1 MCPPLIQAKKDE
13 DKRNT
18 EPSVRIPGEDEQRF
32 SYVERI
38 ASLYGFQ
45 TFLIHRLRSIP
56 EMQSIPDGKR
66 TVAVEN
72 LLRDLASVGVH
83 QSSLNKVFSRFGD
96 NAVKDML
103 VGKLAVLERGFQFG
117 INAKLIGHWACE
129 FIKQKG
135 LA

>member
-1 MCPPLIQAKKDE
+1 M
-13 DKRNT
+13 
-18 EPSVRIPGEDEQRF
+18 RIPGEDEQRF

-45 TFLIHRLRSIP
+45 TFLIQRLRSIP
-56 EMQSIPDGKR
+56 EMAAIPDGKR
-66 TVAVEN
+66 TAAVEN

-83 QSSLNKVFSRFGD
+83 QSSLNKVYSRFGD

-103 VGKLAVLERGFQFG
+103 VGKLAVLETGFQFG
-117 INAKLIGHWACE
+117 ITGKLIGHWACE
-129 FIKQKG
+129 FIRQKG